1 MAARRDDDWRPT
13 VHVIGS
19 REPTQELLDTL
30 AHEFRRGHSAENVRI
45 RFALK
50 TVEDVR
56 RITDDDI
63 AGFEQ
68 LSDDEKGALRRLRMR
83 EEAKHRTHP
92 SGTYGRGYELRRV
105 PVDFAEA
112 EALLGEFC
120 GRMVEWGLAN
130 YSPISREWRV
140 LDGLR
145 GLEAALSADPDWAA
159 IARSAEQIQE
169 ADGTVHQLGLSGFS
183 LQFELRGVLYDMKGV
198 VAFFKGA
205 AEAAM
210 DAGPRVGEKRHIR
223 EDAKMQT
230 LLGRLQT
237 YIG

>member
-1 MAARRDDDWRPT
+1 MVAART
-13 VHVIGS
+13 
-19 REPTQELLDTL
+19 ELM
-30 AHEFRRGHSAENVRI
+30 
-45 RFALK
+45 K
-50 TVEDVR
+50 
-56 RITDDDI
+56 
-63 AGFEQ
+63 
-68 LSDDEKGALRRLRMR
+68 
-83 EEAKHRTHP
+83 EANRRTHP
-92 SGTYGRGYELRRV
+92 SGTYGDGYELRRV

-120 GRMVEWGLAN
+120 GRMVAWGRAN

-145 GLEAALSADPDWAA
+145 ALEAALSAEPDWAA
-159 IARSAEQIQE
+159 IVRSAEQIQE
-169 ADGTVHQLGLSGFS
+169 ADGTVHQIGLSGFS
-183 LQFELRGVLYDMKGV
+183 EKFELRGVLYDMKGV

-210 DAGPRVGEKRHIR
+210 AMDAGPRVGEKRHIR
-223 EDAKMQT
+223 EEAKMQT